1 MERSI
6 VLLFIGAV
14 CGFLLADYFNK
25 GEVVQATH
33 RDAVTHADGTVEVE
47 RSPFA
52 NPELPAP
59 KHPKGTKPVGTV
71 EVTISGG
78 EPARL
83 DRGQNVAHSGN
94 SAPKEG
100 TTLPKSEPIAA
111 DNAVNRTSIA
121 AHVKKT
127 QKNEH
132 DECLTAADFTCPDV
146 SVRMDLVTEKD
157 GQMIV
162 LLKPAQGHE
171 VIEALHIPAPLVAM
185 HRNKRITLVGGVE
198 GEKVVTYTQDKGR
211 WSYGVGAWEIA
222 GESGIGLAGSF
233 AF

>member
-78 EPARL
+78 SVIRK
-83 DRGQNVAHSGN
+83 VV
-94 SAPKEG
+94 PKEG

-127 QKNEH
+127 QKIEH

-185 HRNKRITLVGGVE
+185 HRNKRITLVGGAD

-211 WSYGVGAWEIA
+211 WSYGVGAWQIA